1 MTQRKHR
8 DIGFAPPPIDED
20 SIEAVKRVLQSGWIT
35 SGPELAKFEAEL
47 ANYLEAQ
54 SVLCFSSWTSA
65 SELALRWFGIGPG
78 DDVLIPAMTYAA
90 TANIVLHCGARP
102 VLVDIDPSERIV
114 TAELLAKTWTPQTK
128 AVMPVDLGGWPVDY
142 DAINNWPS
150 SPEIRNSFQL
160 LKLRTMRSGE
170 IGPGITMGASDT
182 RITRIGQFLR
192 RTKLDELPQLWHVVR
207 GQMSLVGPRPEIPEY
222 VALYTEEQLH
232 VLDVKPGL
240 TDPASID
247 AFDEGAQLEAQEN
260 PEAYYREVILP
271 EKLAKQLAYAQSAS
285 LLSDGRVIIRTFT
298 RILRG

>member
-1 MTQRKHR
+1 MKRAFDLSFAGVACVLLSPLMLLLGIAIRLDSRGKAIYRQTR
-8 DIGFAPPPIDED
+8 IGQYGLP
-20 SIEAVKRVLQSGWIT
+20 
-35 SGPELAKFEAEL
+35 
-47 ANYLEAQ
+47 
-54 SVLCFSSWTSA
+54 
-65 SELALRWFGIGPG
+65 
-78 DDVLIPAMTYAA
+78 
-90 TANIVLHCGARP
+90 
-102 VLVDIDPSERIV
+102 
-114 TAELLAKTWTPQTK
+114 
-128 AVMPVDLGGWPVDY
+128 
-142 DAINNWPS
+142 
-150 SPEIRNSFQL
+150 FQL

-260 PEAYYREVILP
+260 PETYYREVILP

-285 LLSDGRVIIRTFT
+285 LLSDGRVIIRTLT